1 MDTTNLAKWV
11 DELQAQIDLLKIT
24 GGDDAAIKTRVS
36 ALETQMQSVEALPFI
51 VSVSETVTLDADA
64 DEITVTFDPIPY
76 TSTDYDMQIIKSY
89 NTGDSTDGYFSM
101 SDTTGTVGVI
111 GGAKSS
117 GGTVTVT
124 GTSGLITMTLS
135 ANEGATTPTM
145 VIAVD
150 DGDKAGFVD
159 GAAITATL
167 NFILTKK
174 PAEAD
179 TNNRSRKKK

>member
-36 ALETQMQSVEALPFI
+36 ALETQIQSVEALPFI

-64 DEITVTFDPIPY
+64 DELTVTFDPIPY
-76 TSTDYDMQIIKSY
+76 TSTDYDMQIVKSY
-89 NTGDSTDGYFSM
+89 DADASTDGYFSM
-101 SDTTGTVGVI
+101 ADTSGTVGVI
-111 GGAKSS
+111 GGAKSEL
-117 GGTVTVT
+117 GVVTAT
-124 GTSGLITMTLS
+124 STSGLITMSLS

-145 VIAVD
+145 IIAVD

-159 GAAITATL
+159 GATITATL
-167 NFILTKK
+167 KFILTKK
-174 PAEAD
+174 PAAAGS
-179 TNNRSRKKK
+179 RSRKKK